1 MDIGY
6 LWHSVPLLLRGLV
19 VTLEATGLGMA
30 IASILGLVI
39 AVVRLLRVPVL
50 ARMMD
55 VYILFVRST
64 PLLVQLFFLFY
75 VLPWYGITLSAFA
88 VGMWGLGM
96 HFAAYTAEVYRAGFE
111 QVPKGQWEAAR
122 ALNLGPGHTLALVI
136 FPQALR
142 PIVPALGN
150 YLISMFKDSS
160 LLATITVYEL
170 LGVTRQLAAESFQYT
185 TLFTAMGAI
194 YFLLAYP
201 SSLAV
206 RYAERRLRQGQ
217 N

>member
-1 MDIGY
+1 MDFRY
-6 LWHSVPLLLRGLV
+6 LLSALPLLLQGLV
-19 VTLEATGLGMA
+19 VTVEATVLGMVLA
-30 IASILGLVI
+30 GALGLLI
-39 AVVRLLRVPVL
+39 AVIRLLRLPIVS
-50 ARMMD
+50 RIMD
-55 VYILFVRST
+55 FYILFVRST

-75 VLPWYGITLSAFA
+75 VLPWYGLTLSAFG
-88 VGMWGLGM
+88 VGVWGLGL

-111 QVPKGQWEAAR
+111 HVPKGQWEAAR
-122 ALNLGPGHTLALVI
+122 ALSLSTVDTLTLVV

-142 PIVPALGN
+142 PVLPALGN

-170 LGVTRQLAAESFQYT
+170 LGVTRQLASATFQYT
-185 TLFTAMGAI
+185 TLFTALGAL

-206 RYAERRLRQGQ
+206 RYAEARLGRR
-217 N
+217 